1 MANEYI
7 EPLRTHEKI
16 LGSGWRQAPGIGNA
30 VPILRRGL

>member
-7 EPLRTHEKI
+7 EPLRTRENVS
-16 LGSGWRQAPGIGNA
+16 GNGWRQAPGIGNA